1 MALGRERE
9 AQMTYHFSKTVN
21 MRFDDAVA
29 STKEA
34 LKRHNFRVIT
44 EIDMKDNFKKGLNIN
59 FRPYLILG
67 ACNPQLTYRALQAED
82 KIGTMLPCNIVL
94 QQQENGRVEVS
105 AVDPVASMQA
115 ITHVVCLRCIC
126 SCPRVVMRRPLAE
139 CLGSLLSHRDRWRE
153 GERSLFSNIFAETKS
168 TRIARSG
175 VEVTMSNS
183 QRT

>member
-1 MALGRERE
+1 
-9 AQMTYHFSKTVN
+9 MTYHLSKTVN

-126 SCPRVVMRRPLAE
+126 SCPSGYASTIGRVPRVAIKSPRPLARRRAKFI
-139 CLGSLLSHRDRWRE
+139 LQHFR
-153 GERSLFSNIFAETKS
+153 
-168 TRIARSG
+168 
-175 VEVTMSNS
+175 
-183 QRT
+183 

>member
-1 MALGRERE
+1 MALGQKQEV
-9 AQMTYHFSKTVN
+9 QMTYHFSKIVN

-115 ITHVVCLRCIC
+115 ITHVVVDQVAREIRSHLQNVINDVGNATA
-126 SCPRVVMRRPLAE
+126 SSRV
-139 CLGSLLSHRDRWRE
+139 S
-153 GERSLFSNIFAETKS
+153 
-168 TRIARSG
+168 
-175 VEVTMSNS
+175 
-183 QRT
+183 